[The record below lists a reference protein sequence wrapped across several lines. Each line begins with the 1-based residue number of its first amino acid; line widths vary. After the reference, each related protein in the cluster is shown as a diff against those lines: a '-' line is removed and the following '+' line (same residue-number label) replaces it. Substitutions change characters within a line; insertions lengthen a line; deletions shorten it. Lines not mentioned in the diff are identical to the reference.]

1 MVYFQVVGSMLYY
14 ILTDGHLPFEM
25 KFPYMEDPHGVT
37 RNTEDGNFSLAH
49 LGRFSVFTEL
59 LQEMISS
66 DPNTRPSIYQCIEL
80 FKTLACKSS

>member
-1 MVYFQVVGSMLYY
+1 MLYY

-37 RNTEDGNFSLAH
+37 RNTKDGNFSLSH
-49 LGRFSVFTEL
+49 LGRFSAFTQL

-66 DPNTRPSIYQCIEL
+66 DSDKRPSIETCIEL
-80 FKTLACKSS
+80 FNTLACKSS